1 MSDVMHDDHNRYHL
15 DLTFQEITRSQPLVA
30 STVTGFAT
38 FDEKLIWKFQFAMR
52 QKKKRRMVMREGVL
66 LSDVKLLKSPSLPLK
81 RSSKRDRNFYT
92 MEHHHQHNHYCHGL
106 HSHHQSVHDE
116 SKWKVQKTE
125 PESHQCSLQQ
135 ISSLT
140 RVT

>member
-15 DLTFQEITRSQPLVA
+15 DLTLKKI
-30 STVTGFAT
+30 TVTGFST
-38 FDEKLIWKFQFAMR
+38 FDVKPIWIIQFAMR
-52 QKKKRRMVMREGVL
+52 QKMKRRMVMREGVL

-92 MEHHHQHNHYCHGL
+92 KEHHHQHYHHCHGL

-116 SKWKVQKTE
+116 SKWKVQKNRA
-125 PESHQCSLQQ
+125 
-135 ISSLT
+135 
-140 RVT
+140 RVTSVQSSWHHDHHGINIDSVGSV